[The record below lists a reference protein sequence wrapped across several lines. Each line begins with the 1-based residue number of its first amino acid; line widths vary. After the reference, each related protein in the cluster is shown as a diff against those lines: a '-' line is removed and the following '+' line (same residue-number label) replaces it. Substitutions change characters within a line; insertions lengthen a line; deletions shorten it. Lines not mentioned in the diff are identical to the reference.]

1 MSDTVLR
8 TEKSQRDY
16 RLVCSARDNG
26 DQKAYAELLRIYY
39 EPVRLMLIK
48 MLKNSDE
55 ADDLTIET
63 FTKAFS
69 QLKKYSP
76 TNAFSTWLFTI
87 GYNTGIDFLRQKR
100 TDTVPLSKLEKN
112 EDDVVEYPIAADA
125 PGPEE
130 LFFSNQRTQILRSVI
145 AQLKP
150 RYRTV
155 IELRFFEELSYE
167 EIAARLQLPMGTVKV
182 HIKRAR
188 DLMYNIIINNE
199 AMIKELHL
207 NK

>member
-1 MSDTVLR
+1 MRTIMIDMIDCFLDIVHDLR
-8 TEKSQRDY
+8 RD
-16 RLVCSARDNG
+16 D
-26 DQKAYAELLRIYY
+26 I
-39 EPVRLMLIK
+39 I
-48 MLKNSDE
+48 
-55 ADDLTIET
+55 
-63 FTKAFS
+63 
-69 QLKKYSP
+69 
-76 TNAFSTWLFTI
+76 
-87 GYNTGIDFLRQKR
+87 
-100 TDTVPLSKLEKN
+100 
-112 EDDVVEYPIAADA
+112 
-125 PGPEE
+125 
-130 LFFSNQRTQILRSVI
+130 QILRSVI